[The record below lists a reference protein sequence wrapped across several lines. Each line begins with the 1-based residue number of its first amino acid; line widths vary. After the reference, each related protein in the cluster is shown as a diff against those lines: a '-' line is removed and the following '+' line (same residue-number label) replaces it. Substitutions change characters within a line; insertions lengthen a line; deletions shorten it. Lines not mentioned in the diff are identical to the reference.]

1 VTVSLYDMTVGSYQQ
16 ILGALDGFLSKTR
29 DHFKDD
35 KNCLDE
41 LVSIRLHHDML
52 PFEFQVKTTI
62 YEALGAIRG
71 AQKGSFS
78 PPPPSPATDFNG
90 LCGLVKQ
97 ALEELKT
104 VTPEEIAALEGRDVR
119 FTVGDQGIDFL
130 AEDFLLTFS
139 LPNFYFHA
147 ATTYD
152 LLRMKGVPLGKR
164 DFLGQMRTKG

>member
-1 VTVSLYDMTVGSYQQ
+1 MSS
-16 ILGALDGFLSKTR
+16 ILANSAKRKQDDAKVNEGGGKRQTSETSATTDYSPKSQSK
-29 DHFKDD
+29 
-35 KNCLDE
+35 
-41 LVSIRLHHDML
+41 V
-52 PFEFQVKTTI
+52 
-62 YEALGAIRG
+62 
-71 AQKGSFS
+71 
-78 PPPPSPATDFNG
+78 
-90 LCGLVKQ
+90 
-97 ALEELKT
+97 EELKT